1 MNKCCSLLNTIYLHS
16 KTLKCVRKL
25 EVCLTLV
32 NNLKKKQKK
41 NNEHYPA
48 KESRG
53 SCSPSQLTDG

>member
-41 NNEHYPA
+41 
-48 KESRG
+48 
-53 SCSPSQLTDG
+53 Q

>member
-32 NNLKKKQKK
+32 NNLKKKTKK
-41 NNEHYPA
+41 TMNTILLKKVEVVVA
-48 KESRG
+48 L
-53 SCSPSQLTDG
+53 PS